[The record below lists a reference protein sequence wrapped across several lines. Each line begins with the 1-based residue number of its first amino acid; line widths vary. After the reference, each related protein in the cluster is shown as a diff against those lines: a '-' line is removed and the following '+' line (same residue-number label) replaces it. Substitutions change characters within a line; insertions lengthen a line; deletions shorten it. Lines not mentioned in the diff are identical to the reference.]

1 MDVPLPDPLRPRI
14 ARVRSTHREGPEV
27 CTLELETDQDP
38 PAGFAP
44 GQFNMLTAFGVGEVP
59 ISFSGDPAEPR
70 RVRHT
75 VRAVGAVSSAL
86 VRLHA
91 GAPLGVRGPFGTGW
105 PLPEA
110 AGRDV
115 VLIAGGLGIAPLR
128 PALYQLLGARSRY
141 GRLTLLYGARGPRD
155 ILFRRELDAWRRR
168 TDLTVE
174 MTVDHAARPW
184 HGHVGVVTT
193 LIERARFDA
202 QRTLALVCGP
212 EIMMRFAAE
221 ALGAGGIA
229 PEAIFLSLERNMHC
243 GIGTCGHCQLGGLL
257 VCRDGPVV
265 RYARVRDALRVR
277 EL

>member
-1 MDVPLPDPLRPRI
+1 MNVSCLDPLCPRLTH
-14 ARVRSTHREGPEV
+14 VRSTRREGPEV
-27 CTLELETDQDP
+27 WTLELEADQNP

-44 GQFNMLTAFGVGEVP
+44 GQFNMLTAFGIGEVP
-59 ISFSGDPAEPR
+59 ISFSGDPAEPQ

-75 VRAVGAVSSAL
+75 VRAVGAVSNAL
-86 VRLHA
+86 ARLEA
-91 GAPLGVRGPFGTGW
+91 GAALGVRGPFGTGW

-128 PALYQLLGARSRY
+128 PALYRLLAERSRY
-141 GRLTLLYGARGPRD
+141 GRLSLLYGTRGPRD
-155 ILFRRELDAWRRR
+155 ILFRRELEAWRARV
-168 TDLTVE
+168 DLTVE
-174 MTVDHAARPW
+174 VTVDHAARPW
-184 HGHVGVVTT
+184 QGHVGVVTT
-193 LIERARFDA
+193 LIERTRLDA
-202 QRTLALVCGP
+202 HRTLALICGP

-221 ALGAGGIA
+221 ALAAAGIA

-243 GIGTCGHCQLGGLL
+243 GLGTCGHCQLGGLL

-265 RYARVRDALRVR
+265 PYARVRDALRVR